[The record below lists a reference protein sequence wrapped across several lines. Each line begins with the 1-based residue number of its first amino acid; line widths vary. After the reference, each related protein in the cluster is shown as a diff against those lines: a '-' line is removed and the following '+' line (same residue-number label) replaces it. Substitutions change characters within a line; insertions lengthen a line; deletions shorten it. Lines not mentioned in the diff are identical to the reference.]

1 MLAHSILPKRV
12 FRFFLLLTVSKCLMV
27 AVVLLLLVFIINL
40 LTLSSLQ
47 MLVQVPL
54 RQACYLFT

>member
-1 MLAHSILPKRV
+1 
-12 FRFFLLLTVSKCLMV
+12 MV